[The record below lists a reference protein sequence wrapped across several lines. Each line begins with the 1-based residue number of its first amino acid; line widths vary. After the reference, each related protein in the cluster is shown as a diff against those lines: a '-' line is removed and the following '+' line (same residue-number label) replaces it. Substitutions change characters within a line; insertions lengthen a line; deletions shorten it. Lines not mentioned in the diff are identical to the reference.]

1 MIKFLKKRK
10 QPKKS
15 DDGETEIAD
24 NDDNLEDVFN
34 KISVDRSIYNHSK
47 FTRQFPSST
56 YVGFSVINLLME
68 LYVRH
73 FKPSKQCATKQL
85 KNRLPVIT
93 MLSAYKIRDFLFP
106 DVIAGITVIIY

>member
-10 QPKKS
+10 QPKKR
-15 DDGETEIAD
+15 DEVETEIDDYGD
-24 NDDNLEDVFN
+24 NVDDPIK
-34 KISVDRSIYNHSK
+34 KIVVDRSVYNYSK
-47 FTRQFPSST
+47 FTRQFPSSA

-93 MLSAYKIRDFLFP
+93 MLSTYKIRDFLFP
-106 DVIAGITVIIY
+106 DVIAGITVIY